1 MKAVIIDLSRLS
13 CINAYI
19 YIYIYIYKLRHLHHY
34 NGDNRSTN
42 NFSFS

>member
-13 CINAYI
+13 CINA

-42 NFSFS
+42 NFFFS